1 MSIEVA
7 LDGVEVRFGE
17 RVIGPVSVTLGPGIN
32 HLQGPSGAGKSTLIR
47 LICGE
52 VRCRVGTVRVAGRDP
67 FADAAVR
74 AHIGLLSTHPQLPG
88 FLTADEVW
96 RWHAVV
102 RGRPS
107 WDGTALRE
115 ALALPAALRLE
126 RASAG
131 ERQRAELLAAL
142 AGDPEVLLLDEPFA
156 HLDKAAA
163 HTLAGWLDGWRART
177 VIVTGHA
184 ALPVAADRVW
194 APWG

>member
-7 LDGVEVRFGE
+7 LDGVAVRFGD

-126 RASAG
+126 RASVNAPSCWQPWPATP
-131 ERQRAELLAAL
+131 RCCCSTSPSPTSTR
-142 AGDPEVLLLDEPFA
+142 PPP
-156 HLDKAAA
+156 
-163 HTLAGWLDGWRART
+163 TRSPAGWTGGGRAR
-177 VIVTGHA
+177 
-184 ALPVAADRVW
+184 
-194 APWG
+194 